1 VGGEG
6 NEGGEERAQTS
17 GGGWCSRPLSS
28 GASPERRGGCARDA
42 AGRTHQRL
50 CWCAAPKRDISK
62 NGAPGCMACRRCA
75 SDKKTN
81 ALLRGS
87 IDNSE
92 WMRNGDYVPTRM
104 DSQADAVNLICN
116 TKTSNPES
124 AVGVMTMASR
134 RYHAPH
140 LRPCSRSPCLLWPV
154 HSGCCG
160 GLTSLLH
167 PVPRSLLRRLRATTQ

>member
-1 VGGEG
+1 M
-6 NEGGEERAQTS
+6 
-17 GGGWCSRPLSS
+17 PLDAHSS
-28 GASPERRGGCARDA
+28 GRA
-42 AGRTHQRL
+42 
-50 CWCAAPKRDISK
+50 
-62 NGAPGCMACRRCA
+62 GAPRLSVLFEKRSARARMACRRCA
-75 SDKKTN
+75 SDKKVN

-134 RYHAPH
+134 RSHAP
-140 LRPCSRSPCLLWPV
+140 PCARGDARGTP
-154 HSGCCG
+154 
-160 GLTSLLH
+160 
-167 PVPRSLLRRLRATTQ
+167 A